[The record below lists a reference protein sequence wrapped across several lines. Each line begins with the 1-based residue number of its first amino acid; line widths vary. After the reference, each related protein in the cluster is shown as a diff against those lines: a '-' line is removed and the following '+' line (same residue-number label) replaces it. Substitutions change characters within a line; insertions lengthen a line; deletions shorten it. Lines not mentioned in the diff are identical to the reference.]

1 MLISV
6 VIGAVVGALGKEIV
20 EWLKLNYSARRCYVQ
35 YRINE
40 LRSSATLI
48 DTKDVVVVP
57 YDTIERI
64 IDDTLEDQD
73 GGVWIFGA
81 PAGSGKTT
89 YLGRQIQIFRS
100 KFPKREIVI
109 FPNSISVIRDKKI
122 NQLLGV
128 PDSEPLSRYLP
139 DGTVIILDQFD
150 ISESLPE
157 ETKEYILYLATDSR
171 NSKKYSVFISVSNP
185 ETMIDLLK
193 INGGEKVK
201 DMCHPTYIK
210 WTSTEASQY
219 IGEMFK
225 DWTNEDKCSLL
236 KSCRLSYSPGVLFDA
251 YKMKQSRRYS
261 VDDVVKFA
269 ESLDEKKSKKWEE
282 FNTIFENYPKYNPKM
297 NLNMK
302 EVLSQ

>member
-1 MLISV
+1 MLISA
-6 VIGAVVGALGKEIV
+6 VIGAIVGALGKEIV
-20 EWLKLNYSARRCYVQ
+20 ECLKLSYCGRRCHVQ
-35 YRINE
+35 NRINE
-40 LRSSATLI
+40 LRSATLI
-48 DTKDVVVVP
+48 DTKDVSVVP
-57 YDTIERI
+57 YYTIERC

-100 KFPKREIVI
+100 KVPKREIVI
-109 FPNSISVIRDKKI
+109 FPNGISVIRDKKI

-139 DGTVIILDQFD
+139 DGTVIVLEQFD
-150 ISESLPE
+150 ISVSLSE
-157 ETKEYILYLATDSR
+157 ETKEYILNLATDSR
-171 NSKKYSVFISVSNP
+171 NSKKYSVIISVSNP

-201 DMCHPTYIK
+201 DICHPNYIK
-210 WTSTEASQY
+210 WTSTEVSQY
-219 IGEMFK
+219 INEMFK
-225 DWTNEDKCSLL
+225 DWTNEEKRSLIE
-236 KSCRLSYSPGVLFDA
+236 SCRLSYSPGVLFDA

-269 ESLDEKKSKKWEE
+269 ENLDMNKSKKWEE
-282 FNTIFENYPKYNPKM
+282 FNAILKNYPMYKPFIETK
-297 NLNMK
+297 
-302 EVLSQ
+302 